1 MSSYKCFKTE
11 YAKNGYELST
21 IVFWNV
27 CARNVHV
34 PAQSSDQVLL
44 VSGAS
49 PDVFEKIAQ
58 NRTINPYEF
67 MMDSL
72 KNYEVIDTL
81 I

>member
-1 MSSYKCFKTE
+1 MQKDILTIYLK
-11 YAKNGYELST
+11 AKNK
-21 IVFWNV
+21 
-27 CARNVHV
+27 RK
-34 PAQSSDQVLL
+34 
-44 VSGAS
+44 
-49 PDVFEKIAQ
+49 KIAQ